1 MPLAPFERIR
11 ALARHVR
18 APPREAAPA
27 SSSPARS
34 PVLVLGE
41 RVRAAL
47 ERGEP
52 VVALESTI
60 VAHGMPYP
68 ANIECALDV
77 EGVIRANGATPATI
91 AIIDGACVIG
101 ASREEL
107 EKIARLGA
115 ACAKC
120 SRRDVAGVIARRETA
135 ATTVSATM
143 LLARLAGI
151 DVFVTGGIG
160 GVHRGGERTMDVS
173 ADISELGRTD
183 VAVVCAGAKSILDIP
198 RTLEVMETHGVAVCG
213 YTCDEFPAF
222 FTRKSGCKCPQRVD
236 TPEAAAQIVKATLDT
251 RLGSGCVFA
260 VPIPSEHEAV
270 GEEIERATTTAL
282 EEAEARGVA
291 GRDVTPFI
299 LKRVAELTGGRSLAA
314 NVALV
319 QNNAVVGARIAV
331 ALAALKRA

>member
-1 MPLAPFERIR
+1 M
-11 ALARHVR
+11 
-18 APPREAAPA
+18 
-27 SSSPARS
+27 
-34 PVLVLGE
+34 
-41 RVRAAL
+41 
-47 ERGEP
+47 
-52 VVALESTI
+52 VALESTI

-68 ANIECALDV
+68 ANIACALDV
-77 EGVIRANGATPATI
+77 ERVVRAHGATPATI

-107 EKIARLGA
+107 ERIARLGA

-120 SRRDVAGVIARRETA
+120 SRRDVAGAMARKETA

-173 ADISELGRTD
+173 ADVHELGRTD

-213 YTCDEFPAF
+213 YACDEFPAF

-236 TPEAAAQIVKATLDT
+236 SPDAAAAVIKATLDA
-251 RLGSGCVFA
+251 RLGSGLVFA
-260 VPIPSEHEAV
+260 VPIPPEHEAV
-270 GEEIERATTTAL
+270 GEEIERATTIAI
-282 EEAEARGVA
+282 EEAEARGIA

-299 LKRVAELTGGRSLAA
+299 LKRVAELSGGRSLDA

-319 QNNAVVGARIAV
+319 KNNAAVGARIAV
-331 ALAALKRA
+331 ALAALKRAT